1 MALTPEALAALR
13 QDYSQRGLLETELHA
28 DPIHQFQAWLG
39 EAQAQ
44 GILEP
49 NAMTLSTVDECGQ
62 PWSRIVL
69 LKRCDADGFSFFT
82 NYEGSKAQHISSESR
97 VGLTFWWGALE
108 RQVNVVGTAS
118 KVSRE
123 ESEAYFATRP
133 IASQLGAWASRQSSR
148 LGARAEL
155 ESSFAELK
163 QRFEGKPIP
172 CPPHWGGFVVK
183 PSSIEF
189 WQGRRSRLHDRLRF
203 TSSGDGWLLERLAP

>member
-13 QDYSQRGLLETELHA
+13 QDYSQRGLLESELDA
-28 DPIHQFQAWLG
+28 DPIRQFQLWLA
-39 EAQAQ
+39 EAQEQ

-49 NAMTLSTVDECGQ
+49 NAMSLSTVDEHGQ

-69 LKRCDADGFSFFT
+69 LKKCDAAGFSFFT
-82 NYEGSKAQHISSESR
+82 NYEGGKAQHIRGEAR

-108 RQVNVVGTAS
+108 RQVNVVGVAS
-118 KVSRE
+118 MVARE

-133 IASQLGAWASRQSSR
+133 LASQLGAWASRQSS
-148 LGARAEL
+148 LLSGRAEL
-155 ESSFAELK
+155 EASFAELE
-163 QRFEGKPIP
+163 QRFRGKPVP

-189 WQGRRSRLHDRLRF
+189 WQGRRSRLHDRLRC
-203 TSSGDGWLLERLAP
+203 TASGGGWRVERLAP

>member
-28 DPIHQFQAWLG
+28 DPIRHFQIWLAD
-39 EAQAQ
+39 AQAQ

-49 NAMTLSTVDECGQ
+49 NAMTLSTVDEQGQ

-69 LKRCDADGFSFFT
+69 LKRCDAEGFSFFT
-82 NYEGSKAQHISSESR
+82 NYEGGKAQHIRGESR

-133 IASQLGAWASRQSSR
+133 MASQLGAWASAQSSILAGR
-148 LGARAEL
+148 EEL
-155 ESSFAELK
+155 EACFAELK
-163 QRFEGKPIP
+163 LRFEGKAIP

-189 WQGRRSRLHDRLRF
+189 WQGRRSRLHDRLRC
-203 TSSGDGWLLERLAP
+203 TASGGGWRVERLAP